1 MDICINC
8 SIRHSHTSSFKFCRD
23 PVEMTLSLSSR
34 DVAALSRFRCLVMMN
49 RRQRLE
55 FALTLLPYDPM
66 TVQLS
71 TEQKRVEDIIA
82 RLRTDDSFTEEES
95 YDGKMRRLKDAET
108 DTFVD
113 HTMHDI
119 EVSDNGKLS
128 TLATLTLAAERLL
141 KTQQSEEDRMFQ
153 ENDLVIDGETASS
166 DADQEILMKSTIKAV
181 NEMKLKLLQ
190 QWERNKRKALD
201 LLTIEI
207 EKVQAMDRDD
217 AQRTSHF
224 EMFRDGT
231 EDHNTS
237 TPRTNDEDLGI
248 DDDDEDYVPDSEN
261 SRKRKRIKK
270 PVTSTPNAQR
280 PCPDFEFDQDPNSP
294 MVVIGPN
301 GTQVSRNSLS
311 ALNWGMTGP
320 SITRKLLCEIFD
332 RDTLAHHTL
341 SGKPSP
347 AFRDCAR
354 PSKQQL
360 DPLKVAD
367 LVYLMTNTLDMTP
380 REVRTA
386 ITTKCADENKMLRS
400 RSLRR
405 QRKSK

>member
-1 MDICINC
+1 
-8 SIRHSHTSSFKFCRD
+8 
-23 PVEMTLSLSSR
+23 
-34 DVAALSRFRCLVMMN
+34 MMN

-55 FALTLLPYDPM
+55 FALTFLPYDPE

-71 TEQKRVEDIIA
+71 EKQKKVEQIIA

-95 YDGKMRRLKDAET
+95 DDGKMRRLQEANE
-108 DTFVD
+108 FANCAMR
-113 HTMHDI
+113 HI
-119 EVSDNGKLS
+119 EMSDNGKLS
-128 TLATLTLAAERLL
+128 TLETLTLAAEKLL
-141 KTQQSEEDRMFQ
+141 RSQRSPGNEDKAEDMEELVQDV
-153 ENDLVIDGETASS
+153 ENE
-166 DADQEILMKSTIKAV
+166 QLMRSTILAV
-181 NEMKLKLLQ
+181 NEARMKLIQ
-190 QWERNKRKALD
+190 QWERSKRKALD

-207 EKVQAMDRDD
+207 EKVQEMDQEQEQEQEAEQDKD
-217 AQRTSHF
+217 QQQSSKAF
-224 EMFRDGT
+224 DVFRDGAD
-231 EDHNTS
+231 EHNTS
-237 TPRTNDEDLGI
+237 TPKTNDEDLGL
-248 DDDDEDYVPDSEN
+248 DDDDEDYVPGGEEPAVN
-261 SRKRKRIKK
+261 KRKRNKK
-270 PVTSTPNAQR
+270 PVTSTPNAKR
-280 PCPDFEFDQDPNSP
+280 PCPGFEFDQDSQSP
-294 MVVIGPN
+294 MVMIGPN
-301 GTQVSRNSLS
+301 GTEVSRVSLS
-311 ALNWGMTGP
+311 AINWDMTGP

-367 LVYLMTNTLDMTP
+367 LVYLMTNSLDMTP

-400 RSLRR
+400 RM

>member
-1 MDICINC
+1 QI
-8 SIRHSHTSSFKFCRD
+8 
-23 PVEMTLSLSSR
+23 
-34 DVAALSRFRCLVMMN
+34 N

-55 FALTLLPYDPM
+55 FALTLLPYDPE

-71 TEQKRVEDIIA
+71 EKQKKVEQIIA

-95 YDGKMRRLKDAET
+95 EDGKMRRMQEADEFA
-108 DTFVD
+108 DCAMR
-113 HTMHDI
+113 HI
-119 EVSDNGKLS
+119 EMSDNGKLS
-128 TLATLTLAAERLL
+128 TLETLTLAAEKLL
-141 KTQQSEEDRMFQ
+141 RSQRSPQDAPDFEDIVQ
-153 ENDLVIDGETASS
+153 DVENA
-166 DADQEILMKSTIKAV
+166 QLMRSTILAV
-181 NEMKLKLLQ
+181 NEARLKLLQ
-190 QWERNKRKALD
+190 QWERSKRKALD

-207 EKVQAMDRDD
+207 EKVQEMDREQEQEEQEQEPDQD
-217 AQRTSHF
+217 QPSSSEPF
-224 EMFRDGT
+224 DVFRDGAD
-231 EDHNTS
+231 EHNTS
-237 TPRTNDEDLGI
+237 TPRTNDEDLGL
-248 DDDDEDYVPDSEN
+248 DDDDEDYVPGGGEEPVAN
-261 SRKRKRIKK
+261 KRKRIKK
-270 PVTSTPNAQR
+270 PVTSTPNAKR
-280 PCPDFEFDQDPNSP
+280 PCPGFEFDQDSQSP
-294 MVVIGPN
+294 MVMIGPN
-301 GTQVSRNSLS
+301 GTEVSRVSLS
-311 ALNWGMTGP
+311 AINWDMTGP

-367 LVYLMTNTLDMTP
+367 LVYLMTNSLDMTP

-400 RSLRR
+400 RM

>member
-1 MDICINC
+1 
-8 SIRHSHTSSFKFCRD
+8 
-23 PVEMTLSLSSR
+23 
-34 DVAALSRFRCLVMMN
+34 MN

-71 TEQKRVEDIIA
+71 PEQKSVEEIIA
-82 RLRTDDSFTEEES
+82 RLRTDDSLTEEES
-95 YDGKMRRLKDAET
+95 DDGKMRRLKDAET

-113 HTMHDI
+113 NTMHDI
-119 EVSDNGKLS
+119 ELSDIGKLS

-141 KTQQSEEDRMFQ
+141 RTQQGEEEQFDD
-153 ENDLVIDGETASS
+153 DLAIDGETASS

-181 NEMKLKLLQ
+181 NEVKLKLLQ

-231 EDHNTS
+231 EEHNTS

-261 SRKRKRIKK
+261 STKRKRIKK
-270 PVTSTPNAQR
+270 PVTSTPNAKR
-280 PCPDFEFDQDPNSP
+280 MCPDFEFDQHPSSP
-294 MVVIGPN
+294 MVMIGPN
-301 GTQVSRNSLS
+301 GTQVSRSSLS
-311 ALNWGMTGP
+311 AINWDMTGP

-400 RSLRR
+400 RSQRR

>member
-1 MDICINC
+1 
-8 SIRHSHTSSFKFCRD
+8 
-23 PVEMTLSLSSR
+23 
-34 DVAALSRFRCLVMMN
+34 MN

-301 GTQVSRNSLS
+301 GTQVSRNSLR

>member
-1 MDICINC
+1 
-8 SIRHSHTSSFKFCRD
+8 
-23 PVEMTLSLSSR
+23 
-34 DVAALSRFRCLVMMN
+34 MN

-55 FALTLLPYDPM
+55 FAITLLPYDPM
-66 TVQLS
+66 TVRLS
-71 TEQKRVEDIIA
+71 VEQKRVEDIIA

-95 YDGKMRRLKDAET
+95 DDGKTRRLKDAET

-119 EVSDNGKLS
+119 EMTDTGKLS

-141 KTQQSEEDRMFQ
+141 RTQQDEDDHFDD
-153 ENDLVIDGETASS
+153 DLVIDGEAASY
-166 DADQEILMKSTIKAV
+166 DADQETLMKSTIKAV

-231 EDHNTS
+231 EEHNTS

-248 DDDDEDYVPDSEN
+248 DEDDEDYVPDREN

-270 PVTSTPNAQR
+270 PVTSTPNAKR
-280 PCPDFEFDQDPNSP
+280 PCPDFEFDQEPNSP

-301 GTQVSRNSLS
+301 GTQVLRSRLS
-311 ALNWGMTGP
+311 ALNWDMTGP

-367 LVYLMTNTLDMTP
+367 LVYLMTNTLEMTP

-400 RSLRR
+400 RSQRR